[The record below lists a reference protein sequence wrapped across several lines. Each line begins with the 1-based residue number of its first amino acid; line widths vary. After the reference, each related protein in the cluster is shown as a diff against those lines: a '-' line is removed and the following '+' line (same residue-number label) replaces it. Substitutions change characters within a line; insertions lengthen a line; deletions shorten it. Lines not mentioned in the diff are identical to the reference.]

1 MSNRRGTTVSFRAIW
16 GSLSGGIL
24 LTATVLLSAPP
35 DEKTPPLPV
44 DQLPERLS
52 TETVPSGLGQG
63 RPVPPENQSS
73 QQRVALGR
81 KLFFDPLLSQDR
93 SMACASCHRPDHGFA
108 TPQPRAV
115 GIKNRLGTRNAPTVL
130 NRAYGKSFFWDGR
143 AASLEAQALKPIEN
157 RLELG
162 SSVATVVERLQADQE
177 YRDQFQAAYPGGVTA
192 ANLARALASFER
204 VLVSGDSLVDRFQA
218 GAASSLSTSQKQ
230 GLWLFE
236 SRARCWKCHAGSNYT
251 NESFHNTGV
260 SWAKEPVDLG
270 RYQVTKQEADRG
282 RFKTP
287 TLRDV
292 ARTAPYMHDGSIRTL
307 AEVVAFYNRGGGK
320 NPHLDG
326 RIEPLGL
333 SKEEEQ
339 FLVDFLKALR
349 GSTNWTVN
357 AP

>member
-1 MSNRRGTTVSFRAIW
+1 M
-16 GSLSGGIL
+16 
-24 LTATVLLSAPP
+24 
-35 DEKTPPLPV
+35 
-44 DQLPERLS
+44 
-52 TETVPSGLGQG
+52 
-63 RPVPPENQSS
+63 
-73 QQRVALGR
+73 
-81 KLFFDPLLSQDR
+81 
-93 SMACASCHRPDHGFA
+93 
-108 TPQPRAV
+108 
-115 GIKNRLGTRNAPTVL
+115 
-130 NRAYGKSFFWDGR
+130 
-143 AASLEAQALKPIEN
+143 
-157 RLELG
+157 
-162 SSVATVVERLQADQE
+162 
-177 YRDQFQAAYPGGVTA
+177 
-192 ANLARALASFER
+192 
-204 VLVSGDSLVDRFQA
+204 
-218 GAASSLSTSQKQ
+218 
-230 GLWLFE
+230 
-236 SRARCWKCHAGSNYT
+236 
-251 NESFHNTGV
+251 
-260 SWAKEPVDLG
+260 G